1 MTFIRFCVIIF
12 YVILHNFEVIMTVFI
27 STLSQMAFLF
37 LLIVIGYL
45 LTRFRI
51 IGESAP
57 SLLSKLEN
65 WIFIPALVLGTF
77 MNNFTV
83 AQFASSGKFILGGA
97 VVVLIGA
104 PIAVLISRL
113 CAKDDYT
120 RGLYTYGLAFS
131 NFGFMGNAVVSA
143 LFPDVFMNY
152 LIFVLPF
159 WILIYL
165 WGVPSLLMPK
175 KEGGSSVLSGLKN
188 LINPMFIGMVAGMIF
203 GLLPFEMPTFFTAA
217 VSSLGACMSPVAM
230 LLTGMTVATI
240 PLKRIFSRVSVYV
253 ISAVRLLLF
262 PLVGLGV
269 LLLFPDIPQDVA
281 LCSICALAM
290 PLGLNTIVI
299 PSAYGRDTTVGAG
312 MALISHVLSV
322 LTIPLIFTLYAM
334 L

>member
-1 MTFIRFCVIIF
+1 MA
-12 YVILHNFEVIMTVFI
+12 VFS

-45 LTRFRI
+45 LVRFRI
-51 IGESAP
+51 IGDGAA
-57 SLLSKLEN
+57 SLLSRLEN
-65 WIFIPALVLGTF
+65 WVFIPALVMGTF
-77 MNNFTV
+77 MDNFTV
-83 AQFASSGKFILGGA
+83 AQFATSGKFILAGA
-97 VVVLIGA
+97 VVVLVGA
-104 PIAVLISRL
+104 PIAVFVSRL
-113 CAKDDYT
+113 CAKDSYT

-143 LFPDVFMNY
+143 LFPEVFMNY

-175 KEGGSSVLSGLKN
+175 QEGHGSVLSGLKN
-188 LINPMFIGMVAGMIF
+188 LVNPMFIGMVVGMIL
-203 GLLPFEMPTFFTAA
+203 GLLPFSAPTFFSSA

-230 LLTGMTVATI
+230 LLTGMTVAQI
-240 PLKRIFSRVSVYV
+240 PLGRIFSKASVYIV
-253 ISAVRLLLF
+253 SAVRLLLL
-262 PLVGLGV
+262 PLAGLAV
-269 LLLFPDIPQDVA
+269 LFFIPSIPKDVA
-281 LCSICALAM
+281 LCVICSLAM

-299 PSAYGRDTTVGAG
+299 PSAYGKDTTVGAG

-322 LTIPLIFTLYAM
+322 ITIPLIFMLYFM

>member
-1 MTFIRFCVIIF
+1 
-12 YVILHNFEVIMTVFI
+12 
-27 STLSQMAFLF
+27 MAFLF

-45 LTRFRI
+45 LVRFRI
-51 IGESAP
+51 IGDGAA
-57 SLLSKLEN
+57 SLLSRLEN
-65 WIFIPALVLGTF
+65 WVFIPALVLGTF

-83 AQFASSGKFILGGA
+83 AQFATSGKFILAGA
-97 VVVLIGA
+97 VVVLVGA
-104 PIAVLISRL
+104 PIAVFVSRL
-113 CAKDDYT
+113 CAKDSYT

-175 KEGGSSVLSGLKN
+175 QEGRGSVLSGLKN
-188 LINPMFIGMVAGMIF
+188 LVNPMFIGMVAGMIL
-203 GLLPFEMPTFFTAA
+203 GLLPFSVPIFFSSA
-217 VSSLGACMSPVAM
+217 VSSLGACMSPIAM
-230 LLTGMTVATI
+230 LLTGMTVAQI
-240 PLKRIFSRVSVYV
+240 PLGRIFSKASVYV
-253 ISAVRLLLF
+253 VSAVRLLLL
-262 PLVGLGV
+262 PLAGLAV
-269 LLLFPDIPQDVA
+269 LFFIPSIPKDVA
-281 LCSICALAM
+281 LCAICSLAM

-299 PSAYGRDTTVGAG
+299 PSAYGKDTTVGAG

-322 LTIPLIFTLYAM
+322 ITIPLIFMLYFM